1 MYIQKLIAFVSI
13 FMFVFSSFA
22 AELAEK
28 DADNDGKLSVE
39 EFAADDK
46 KLKKAFKKLD
56 TDSDGFLN
64 DEEFKKSQIKKG
76 DKKDKKK
83 KKKGNE

>member
-1 MYIQKLIAFVSI
+1 MYVQKLIAFVAV

-39 EFAADDK
+39 EFAGDDK

-56 TDSDGFLN
+56 ADSDGFLN
-64 DEEFKKSQIKKG
+64 DEEFKKSQKKKKG
-76 DKKDKKK
+76 DKKDKKNK
-83 KKKGNE
+83 NNN

>member
-1 MYIQKLIAFVSI
+1 MYIQKLIAFVAI

>member
-1 MYIQKLIAFVSI
+1 MYVQKLIAFVAV

-28 DADNDGKLSVE
+28 DADNDGKLSIE
-39 EFAADDK
+39 EFAGDDK

-56 TDSDGFLN
+56 ADSDGFLN
-64 DEEFKKSQIKKG
+64 DEEFKKSQKKKKG

-83 KKKGNE
+83 KNNN